1 MLAEWSTQRVATGKN
16 GKTMR
21 VLMIVEN
28 CAYMRDPRV
37 RPEAKA
43 LTAAGHRVSVICPA
57 ENKQP
62 WRDMIDNVSVYRFPV
77 FPFPPGML
85 GHLVEYTYAM
95 LAIAVITAF
104 VLLLEGFDVIHVANP
119 PDCIVLVICV
129 YKLLGKL
136 IIYDQHDL
144 CPELYGARFGR
155 TNRLLLGLLL
165 LLERL
170 SYGLADHIIVTNE
183 SYKEI
188 AMKRGRVCES
198 RVTVVRNGPDLRS
211 LAVTGVDAELRSNS
225 PNIIAFAGITGFQ
238 DGLDYLCRALY
249 RLRYDL
255 CREDFNCIVMGDGDA
270 LQHIKSLACELRL
283 EGNIS
288 FAGWISD
295 PDVYRRYLFT
305 ADICV
310 VPEPS
315 NAYNDRSTFVKLLEY
330 LAVGKP
336 IVAFDLPESR
346 FSAQSAALY
355 AHPNDEHEFALKI
368 ARLMDDP
375 ALRRSMGEIGRQR
388 IQRELAW
395 QYSVPNLLKVYNEL
409 IVPHSED

>member
-1 MLAEWSTQRVATGKN
+1 
-16 GKTMR
+16 
-21 VLMIVEN
+21 MIVEN
-28 CAYMRDPRV
+28 CTYLRDARV
-37 RPEAKA
+37 RPQAKA

-62 WRDMIDNVSVYRFPV
+62 WRNMMDNVSVYRFPV
-77 FPFPPGML
+77 FPFTPGRL
-85 GHLVEYTYAM
+85 GHLVEYAYAM
-95 LAIAVITAF
+95 LAIAAITAF
-104 VLLLEGFDVIHVANP
+104 VHLLEGFDVIHVANP

-155 TNRLLLGLLL
+155 TNRLLLGLLV

-170 SYGLADHIIVTNE
+170 SYGLADHIIVTND
-183 SYKEI
+183 SYKEM
-188 AMKRGRVCES
+188 AKKRGRVCES
-198 RVTVVRNGPDLRS
+198 RVTIVRNGPDLRN
-211 LAVTGVDAELRSNS
+211 LDVADVDTELRSKS
-225 PNIIAFAGITGFQ
+225 PNIIVFAGVTGFQ
-238 DGLDYLCRALY
+238 DGLDYLCRALHH
-249 RLRYDL
+249 LRYDL
-255 CREDFNCIVMGDGDA
+255 CREDFYCIVMGDGDA
-270 LQHIKSLACELRL
+270 LQHIKSLAYELRL

-295 PDVYRRYLFT
+295 PDVYRRYLLT

-315 NAYNDRSTFVKLLEY
+315 NAYNDRSTFVKMLEY
-330 LAVGKP
+330 LAVAKP
-336 IVAFDLPESR
+336 IVAFDLPENR

-355 AHPNDEHEFALKI
+355 ARPNDEREFALKI

-375 ALRRSMGEIGRQR
+375 ALRRSIGEIGRQR
-388 IQRELAW
+388 IQKELAW
-395 QYSVPNLLKVYNEL
+395 QYSIPNLLKVYNGL
-409 IVPHSED
+409 IVPHPAD